1 MSSVRGDVRI
11 DAKALQRA
19 LAGADPVPETDLS
32 SYTIGDA
39 TPLAAVRPQTIDG
52 VATALTAATHLGAAV
67 VPWGGGTR
75 MGLGNPPSRYDFALD
90 MRGLSSVVEHRPAD
104 LVVTVE
110 AGCTIQALQDVLR
123 QSGQYLTLDP
133 PLPAQATVGGVLATG
148 IGGPLSTAFGTPRD
162 QVIGMRAVLADGSI
176 VKNGGIVVKNVTGY
190 AMDRLYIGAMG
201 TLAVIAEATFK
212 VTPLPRA
219 EATVVATFSSMNA
232 AIAACN
238 VVAAQGLPLL
248 AAEVLNGAALSR
260 VGQPTDTNGDY
271 TLLLR
276 VAGRP
281 SAVSRSIDACVAAC
295 REVGVANVEALN
307 DDPSASLWKK
317 VTDLGWESGPP
328 DPALRL
334 LGTPAQSADL
344 AALATQES
352 DTAMSVSPTRGVV
365 KAYWNSDALPPDVSS
380 FITGLRDAV
389 AALNGT
395 VVVESPTKREGVDAW
410 SPTPDSFS
418 VMRRLKEQYD
428 PQGILNPGRYVGGL

>member
-1 MSSVRGDVRI
+1 
-11 DAKALQRA
+11 
-19 LAGADPVPETDLS
+19 
-32 SYTIGDA
+32 
-39 TPLAAVRPQTIDG
+39 
-52 VATALTAATHLGAAV
+52 
-67 VPWGGGTR
+67 
-75 MGLGNPPSRYDFALD
+75 
-90 MRGLSSVVEHRPAD
+90 
-104 LVVTVE
+104 
-110 AGCTIQALQDVLR
+110 
-123 QSGQYLTLDP
+123 
-133 PLPAQATVGGVLATG
+133 
-148 IGGPLSTAFGTPRD
+148 
-162 QVIGMRAVLADGSI
+162 
-176 VKNGGIVVKNVTGY
+176 
-190 AMDRLYIGAMG
+190 
-201 TLAVIAEATFK
+201 
-212 VTPLPRA
+212 
-219 EATVVATFSSMNA
+219 
-232 AIAACN
+232 
-238 VVAAQGLPLL
+238 
-248 AAEVLNGAALSR
+248 
-260 VGQPTDTNGDY
+260 
-271 TLLLR
+271 
-276 VAGRP
+276 
-281 SAVSRSIDACVAAC
+281 
-295 REVGVANVEALN
+295 VANVESLN